1 MLSNAVM
8 SLVEIEKNL
17 ECWLETISSATSVQE
32 LERLKADIIGKSGV
46 LTSAFKLLKDASAEE
61 KKSIGEKLK

>member
-1 MLSNAVM
+1 M

-17 ECWLETISSATSVQE
+17 ECWLETISRATSVQE

-46 LTSAFKLLKDASAEE
+46 VTSAFKLLKDASVEE